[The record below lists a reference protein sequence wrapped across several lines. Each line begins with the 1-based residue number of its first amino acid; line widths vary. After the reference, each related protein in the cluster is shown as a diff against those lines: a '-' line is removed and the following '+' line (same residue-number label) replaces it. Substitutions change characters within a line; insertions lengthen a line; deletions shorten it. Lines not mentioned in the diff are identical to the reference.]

1 MSLKNLAITATA
13 IYHIDPSKKDF
24 IVAEKS
30 YSTLDSEFTKIIP
43 WKNGS
48 FAVGSANGDI
58 RLYKALSDG
67 HAMNVLPTFTR
78 GKSQFTD
85 TENLRSIDCSKDGS
99 LLLAAYENHLVM
111 FPINF
116 FGFTGFEK
124 SFGKKGGRPKPRIL
138 EVDTKVLM
146 KNGIRH

>member
-1 MSLKNLAITATA
+1 M
-13 IYHIDPSKKDF
+13 
-24 IVAEKS
+24 AEKC
-30 YSTLDSEFTKIIP
+30 YTTLESEFTKIIS

-58 RLYKALSDG
+58 RLFKALSDG

-78 GKSQFTD
+78 GKSLFSD
-85 TENLRSIDCSKDGS
+85 SENLRSIDCSKDGS
-99 LLLAAYENHLVM
+99 LLLAAYQNHLVL

-124 SFGKKGGRPKPRIL
+124 SFGKKTGRPKPRIL
-138 EVDTKVLM
+138 EVDLKVLM
-146 KNGIRH
+146 KNGIQD